1 MATFQFIVLIVG
13 ACSAAPL
20 VPTST
25 LGYSSRYGLEKAK
38 GVPIANAPTL
48 GYNSWYGLGKAKGWP
63 ITNASVIKAT
73 ADALMSTGLAA
84 LGYTTLVVDDSWQA
98 KTYSS
103 ATAGLQADPIKFP
116 GGGMADVAKYVIGK
130 GLTLGLYTTPGEY
143 TCSGEGTGP
152 DAGRRG
158 SMGHTKANAELWVGE
173 WGVGYIKDC
182 VCNTTAALRTHAYR
196 DMRAAIDAVLVAGGG
211 VAKVASVAY
220 ECDNFMDKP
229 WDSPERT
236 QCNIISVSDDVPDDF
251 AGWTA
256 GLDLA
261 VDQDAMRRT
270 GGAYPHPSGGRW
282 ASFDYL
288 QVGGAQSLA
297 EYRAQMSVFA
307 ILAAPIF
314 IGTDLR
320 SIKSDVLAVYAAPEV
335 LAVSQDALAIPGVR
349 LWQEKSTGTE
359 AWAREIADKGGQ
371 RRSAILLLNRSPIAR
386 PLNVVWSALNRSSAS
401 SASFS
406 NVTLRDCWARAA
418 IPGMFGTHYEAIVP
432 SHEALLLVA
441 TSSV

>member
-1 MATFQFIVLIVG
+1 MAIFRFLISSCVVG
-13 ACSAAPL
+13 SAVPL
-20 VPTST
+20 VTT
-25 LGYSSRYGLEKAK
+25 
-38 GVPIANAPTL
+38 PTL
-48 GYNSWYGLGKAKGWP
+48 GYNSWYGLGKARGWP

-73 ADALMSTGLAA
+73 ADALVSTGLAA

-98 KTYSS
+98 KTYAS

-116 GGGMADVAKYVIGK
+116 GGGMADVAQYVIGK

-158 SMGHTKANAELWVGE
+158 SLGHTQANVDLWVGE
-173 WGVGYIKDC
+173 WGVGYLKDC
-182 VCNTTAALRTHAYR
+182 VCNTTASLRTHAYR
-196 DMRAAIDAVLVAGGG
+196 DMRTAIDAVLAGGGG

-236 QCNIISVSDDVPDDF
+236 QCNILSVSDDVPDNF
-251 AGWTA
+251 AEWTA
-256 GLDLA
+256 GVDLA
-261 VDQDAMRRT
+261 VAQDAMERT
-270 GGAYPHPSGGRW
+270 GGAFAQPSGGRW

-297 EYRAQMSVFA
+297 EYRAQMSMFA

-320 SIKSDVLAVYAAPEV
+320 SIEPEILAVYAAPEV
-335 LAVSQDALAIPGVR
+335 LAVSQDALTIPGVR
-349 LWQEKSTGTE
+349 LWQETSTGTE
-359 AWAREIADKGGQ
+359 AWARDIADKGGQ
-371 RRSAILLLNRSPIAR
+371 RRSAVLLLNRSPIAQR
-386 PLNVVWSALNRSSAS
+386 IKVVWSALNRSSAS
-401 SASFS
+401 SSSSFS
-406 NVTLRDCWARAA
+406 NVTLRDCWARADLA
-418 IPGMFGTHYEAIVP
+418 GVFATHYEAVVP

-441 TSSV
+441 TSR